1 MSLKITC
8 KNRYNDKNYVVLVD
22 TNATINDIRI
32 GLSAQTKNKLDSLLL
47 FMDDEYLQNF
57 VSLSEYDIKDGAIL
71 IYEARLCG
79 PLPVNYDWSKSGLK
93 TKYSRFT
100 IQNNTGKN

>member
-57 VSLSEYDIKDGAIL
+57 VPLSEYDIEDGVEL

-100 IQNNTGKN
+100 ILNNTGKN